1 MSRSIALAA
10 ALAATLA
17 LGATA
22 TAHPVSQPTAS
33 AARTCSPGKYPGQG
47 YFQRLVVT
55 RVSCATGRRVMRAH
69 YACRIKHGRKG
80 TCPRVLGYRCREIR
94 NEISTEYNARVTC
107 TSGSRKVVYY
117 YQQFLD

>member
-1 MSRSIALAA
+1 MSRSFALAA
-10 ALAATLA
+10 ALVATLA

-22 TAHPVSQPTAS
+22 TAQPAAH

-55 RVSCATGRRVMRAH
+55 NVSCATGKRVMRAH
-69 YACRIKHGRKG
+69 YSCRTKHGRKG
-80 TCPRVLGYRCREIR
+80 YCPRVLGYRCKEIR
-94 NEISTEYNARVTC
+94 RAITTEYNAKVTC

-117 YQQFLD
+117 YQQVLD